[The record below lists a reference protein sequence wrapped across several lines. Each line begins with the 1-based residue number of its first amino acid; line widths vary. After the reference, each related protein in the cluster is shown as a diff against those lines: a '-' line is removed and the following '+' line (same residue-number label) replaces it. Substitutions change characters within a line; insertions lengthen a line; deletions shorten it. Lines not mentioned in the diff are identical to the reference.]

1 MGFRLAAD
9 AVLAVHLAFIVFV
22 VAGGLLLFRWPKL
35 AWLHLPAAAWGAW
48 IEIAGRICPLTTIE
62 NRLRRAAGAAGYD
75 ESFIE
80 HYIVPVIYPS
90 GLTRGLQIALAA
102 VVIIVNLLVYAAFL
116 YRRGKMRIGN
126 APPPS

>member
-116 YRRGKMRIGN
+116 YRRRKMRIGN